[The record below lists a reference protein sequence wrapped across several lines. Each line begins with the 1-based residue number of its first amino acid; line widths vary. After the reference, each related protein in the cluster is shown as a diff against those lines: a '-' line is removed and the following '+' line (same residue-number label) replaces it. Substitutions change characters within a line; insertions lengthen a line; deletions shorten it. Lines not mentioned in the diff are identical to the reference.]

1 MLKLKRP
8 KPKKVKWGV
17 AGCGRFT
24 ETAFLPTMLLYRKA
38 KTVSLYSRDL
48 NRARSLADKFGVQN
62 AFDNYDQFLAS
73 DIDAIYIGSANA
85 DHYEQVMK
93 AAKAG
98 KHILC
103 DKPLSITAAE
113 AFEMVRAC
121 EDNGVKFAVN
131 YLYRFH
137 PLLQKTKELINS
149 QVFGKLVSINA
160 SFNINLVPGDN
171 FRYNKAM
178 SGGGAIRDLGT
189 HLIDTFR
196 YLGGEIISIEG
207 VMDKVIYKTEVDDYA
222 AGICKFEKSGYG
234 IFNVSFNSPKAFN
247 RIEIL
252 CSRGALSLEDLISQ
266 KRSST
271 KLSILLEGETKKVF
285 RKRANKMYRCIRS
298 FSTSVL
304 QNTPVEVPGTDG
316 AINMKLMELFEQ
328 ECTRKKIL

>member
-1 MLKLKRP
+1 MLKLKRQ

-24 ETAFLPTMLLYRKA
+24 ESAFLPTMLLYRKA
-38 KTVSLYSRDL
+38 KTVSLYSKDIK
-48 NRARSLADKFGVQN
+48 RARSLADKFGITN
-62 AFDNYDQFLAS
+62 ATDNYDDFLAT
-73 DIDAIYIGSANA
+73 DIDAVYIGSANS
-85 DHYEQVMK
+85 DHYEQVIK

-113 AFEMVRAC
+113 AFEMVRVC

-137 PLLQKTKELINS
+137 PLLQKTRELINS
-149 QVFGKLVSINA
+149 QAFGKLISINA
-160 SFNINLVPGDN
+160 SFNINLLPGDN
-171 FRYNKAM
+171 FRYNKTM

-189 HLIDTFR
+189 HLIDVFR
-196 YLGGEIISIEG
+196 YLGGEIVSIEG
-207 VMDKVIYKTEVDDYA
+207 VMDKVVYKTEVDDYA
-222 AGICKFEKSGYG
+222 AGICRFEKNGYG
-234 IFNVSFNSPKAFN
+234 IFNASFNSPKAFN
-247 RIEIL
+247 RVEIL
-252 CSRGALSLEDLISQ
+252 CSRGAFSLEDLISQ

-298 FSTSVL
+298 FSMSIL
-304 QNTPVEVPGTDG
+304 NNTPAEVPGMDG